1 MPTESRIDPAKL
13 RTAGRD
19 LLALLDAKHEVISG
33 LQQVVDDT
41 WRQAYDIEARIK
53 AILVHLGVASAS
65 EPFDENAATI
75 ALREAAPD
83 A

>member
-1 MPTESRIDPAKL
+1 MTTESRIDPAKL
-13 RTAGRD
+13 RVVGRD
-19 LLALLDAKHEVISG
+19 LLAQLDARHEVISN

-53 AILVHLGVASAS
+53 AILVHLGLTSAS
-65 EPFDENAATI
+65 EPFDENAATL
-75 ALREAAPD
+75 ALREATPD

>member
-1 MPTESRIDPAKL
+1 MTTESSIDPAKL
-13 RTAGRD
+13 RAAGRD
-19 LLALLDAKHEVISG
+19 LLAQLDARHEVISN

-53 AILVHLGVASAS
+53 VILVRLGLASAS

-75 ALREAAPD
+75 ALREVTPGA
-83 A
+83 

>member
-1 MPTESRIDPAKL
+1 MTTESRIDPAKL
-13 RTAGRD
+13 RAAGRD
-19 LLALLDAKHEVISG
+19 LLAQLDARHEVISN

-53 AILVHLGVASAS
+53 AILVRLGLTSAS
-65 EPFDENAATI
+65 EPFDENTATL
-75 ALREAAPD
+75 ALREMSTD